1 MALFKPAGWGQ
12 IDDAYK
18 DEEGAFVTASVNAIT
33 YATNTELV
41 APADVPKSALDFL
54 KPMFAGKLI
63 TSDPTDDDAALAVF
77 TSIVQKYGWDYMDKY
92 AAQKPAYVTTGH
104 AAASNAIVSGEKLA
118 SFDTTSTTF
127 RPPSQRQAD
136 RTGVLA
142 GGRHADLP
150 GRAGSFKDA
159 PHPSAARS
167 TSLGIWQG
175 AAEPLRA
182 FSARADV
189 APPEGLQPLAL
200 SPTTSTAAT
209 GS

>member
-142 GGRHADLP
+142 GGRRADLP
-150 GRAGSFKDA
+150 GRSRVIQGRA
-159 PHPSAARS
+159 PSQRGEALPHLVS
-167 TSLGIWQG
+167 GQG
-175 AAEPLRA
+175 AAEPLGRLLGARGCRA
-182 FSARADV
+182 AARACPAGV
-189 APPEGLQPLAL
+189 LQH
-200 SPTTSTAAT
+200 
-209 GS
+209 